1 MLANRQKSARQSS
14 SSAEAHSRSSTGA
27 SREAVAFRKST
38 AGRNSAS
45 HEEAGNAHA
54 IDRAAR
60 SAGQS
65 LDAATRASVESQLG
79 HDLSGVRLHTGV
91 EAASAAKALNARA
104 FTVAKDI
111 YFGANAFSPGTADGN
126 RLLMHE
132 LVHTVQQAP
141 GSKAAPLTKL
151 DVSQPGDPAEIEA
164 DRMADRLSGRASAS
178 AVSPMPIL
186 AARKTISRA
195 PLPTNGGKFEVKN
208 YNESDADKDND
219 TDKDV
224 GASIDI
230 TFTPAEDI
238 RSEKISFIQI
248 MKTLDD
254 GKPYLFENEK
264 ARATT
269 EGWALD
275 RLAGMKS
282 PNYQEENTGSAGG
295 NTIFGKR
302 TSKTDFVAA
311 WMHDGINLPR
321 SKGKTFSSDAK
332 TFALNVT
339 NGKYLG
345 GITWGF
351 DTDTS
356 GKVTKKTAAVFSMGN
371 PTGDQAKA
379 LAKWNEQAD
388 LSGADASK
396 KNAPDQEKV
405 AEP

>member
-1 MLANRQKSARQSS
+1 
-14 SSAEAHSRSSTGA
+14 
-27 SREAVAFRKST
+27 
-38 AGRNSAS
+38 
-45 HEEAGNAHA
+45 
-54 IDRAAR
+54 
-60 SAGQS
+60 
-65 LDAATRASVESQLG
+65 
-79 HDLSGVRLHTGV
+79 
-91 EAASAAKALNARA
+91 
-104 FTVAKDI
+104 
-111 YFGANAFSPGTADGN
+111 
-126 RLLMHE
+126 MHE

-141 GSKAAPLTKL
+141 GSSAAPLTKL
-151 DVSQPGDPAEIEA
+151 DVSRAGDPAEIEA
-164 DRMADRLSGRASAS
+164 DRIADCLPSGPSAGVASP
-178 AVSPMPIL
+178 VPIM

-195 PLPTNGGKFEVKN
+195 PLLTNGGKFEVKN
-208 YNESDADKDND
+208 YEENDADKDND

-224 GASIDI
+224 GAKIDI

-264 ARATT
+264 PRATT

-282 PNYQEENTGSAGG
+282 PNYAEQNTRSAGG
-295 NTIFGKR
+295 NTIFGHR
-302 TSKTDFVAA
+302 RSKTDFTAA

-321 SKGKTFSSDAK
+321 SKGKTFLSDAK

-356 GKVTKKTAAVFSMGN
+356 GKTKKKTEAVFSMGN
-371 PTGDQAKA
+371 PAGEQAKA

-388 LSGADASK
+388 LTDTSK